1 LNRLQINQFQ
11 FCSNR
16 EDFKNHEFYF
26 LGALGGTGKTTVFKQ
41 LQAACRAKGIMIQ
54 CCASTTLAA
63 LLFEGATTAHS
74 LFRYPVTEEVD
85 KDPEYLSECKLD
97 GSQRLDLLLATTVI
111 FWDEFPSNDREL
123 FEAAIRK
130 LEQ

>member
-1 LNRLQINQFQ
+1 M
-11 FCSNR
+11 
-16 EDFKNHEFYF
+16 
-26 LGALGGTGKTTVFKQ
+26 GALGGAGKTTVFKQ

-85 KDPEYLSECKLD
+85 KDPEYLPECKLD
-97 GSQRLDLLLATTVI
+97 GTQLLFSGMNFRPMI
-111 FWDEFPSNDREL
+111 ENHMKQL
-123 FEAAIRK
+123 FVN
-130 LEQ
+130 